1 MGNNIHFSLAHFI
14 GVFETD
20 TRYDIDATLRARF
33 LEDAE
38 PVVIVIDY
46 NVIALWQQF
55 CYLEYSRAIRIDRND
70 GEWLLGYMIY
80 WI

>member
-1 MGNNIHFSLAHFI
+1 MNKKCRGLAGSPITFI
-14 GVFETD
+14 GIFE
-20 TRYDIDATLRARF
+20 RYSSRYPDATLRARF

-55 CYLEYSRAIRIDRND
+55 CYLEYSKAIRIDRND
-70 GEWLLGYMIY
+70 REWLLG
-80 WI
+80 

>member
-1 MGNNIHFSLAHFI
+1 MMCIIFIDNFSDLMFHY
-14 GVFETD
+14 
-20 TRYDIDATLRARF
+20 TRSRYRDAILRARF

-55 CYLEYSRAIRIDRND
+55 CYLEYSKAIRIDRND
-70 GEWLLGYMIY
+70 REWLLG
-80 WI
+80 